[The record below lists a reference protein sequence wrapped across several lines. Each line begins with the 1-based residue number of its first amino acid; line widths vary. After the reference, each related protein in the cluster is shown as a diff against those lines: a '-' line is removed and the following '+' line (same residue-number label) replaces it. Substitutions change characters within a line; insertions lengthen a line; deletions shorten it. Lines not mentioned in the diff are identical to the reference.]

1 MTASENIEVEQV
13 VESALR
19 VAALQ
24 KRSLDDISRT
34 QEADGVRVEISIE
47 TSERLILELGYELPP
62 RGVSIDADLDSM
74 PEPVV
79 EKSWEELVAEAQD
92 VIKGPVSFESLLT
105 PQEIELVCAKHD
117 AIGSELGWFSSLDRY
132 DVSIAVASGLLA
144 GLLDVFLVGV
154 PAHPGFLGSKS
165 AEGGWLSNLF
175 KDKSTQILSPGR
187 IKDFERAYK
196 VCYDPST
203 NSSLAKKI
211 SGLGPRTHRFQSLGH
226 DPLLGFIFGV
236 KDQLSGS
243 FTAFDKTGHLIT
255 QNVASPLFNGEE
267 VFVSIANALATQ
279 LGHLA
284 SDVSTKAGL
293 PAPLMPLL
301 MFIQTGKIGKHA
313 YTVGEV
319 ARQMYRS
326 GYDFRHFMAGTVP
339 VMVSEL
345 IVRLSNFVRAIN
357 KGSSLADAIP
367 SASKLSIRRQL
378 LIAHSVATLVNA
390 GKVYVTASPLAIN
403 WSQMLTLLRYAVPE
417 LSYMLHG
424 QEAERSKLV
433 QKQIMADYE
442 SIRSEAAKLHLKTPV
457 ITI

>member
-24 KRSLDDISRT
+24 KRRLDDISRT
-34 QEADGVRVEISIE
+34 QEADGARVEFSIE
-47 TSERLILELGYELPP
+47 TSEQLLLELGYELPS
-62 RGVSIDADLDSM
+62 RGVSVDDLDSI
-74 PEPVV
+74 PESVA
-79 EKSWEELVAEAQD
+79 EKSWEELVAEAQG

-105 PQEIELVCAKHD
+105 PQEIALVCAKHD

-132 DVSIAVASGLLA
+132 DVSIAVVSGLLA

-154 PAHPGFLGSKS
+154 PAHSGFLGSKS

-175 KDKSTQILSPGR
+175 KDKSTQILSADR
-187 IKDFERAYK
+187 IKKFERAYK
-196 VCYDPST
+196 VSFDPST
-203 NSSLAKKI
+203 NSRLREKVA
-211 SGLGPRTHRFQSLGH
+211 GLYPKTHRFHSLGH

-243 FTAFDKTGHLIT
+243 FTAIDKTGHLIT
-255 QNVASPLFNGEE
+255 QQVAAPLLSGDNF
-267 VFVSIANALATQ
+267 FVAIAEALKTQ
-279 LGHLA
+279 FGHLA
-284 SDVSTKAGL
+284 SDVATKTGL
-293 PAPLMPLL
+293 PAPFMSLL
-301 MFIQTGKIGKHA
+301 MFLQFGKIGVKEHS
-313 YTVGEV
+313 V
-319 ARQMYRS
+319 AEISRYMYEA

-339 VMVSEL
+339 VMVTET
-345 IVRLSNFVRAIN
+345 IVRLGYFVRSISAGKN
-357 KGSSLADAIP
+357 LADAVP
-367 SASKLSIRRQL
+367 SASNLSLRRQL
-378 LIAHSVATLVNA
+378 LIAHAVATLVNA
-390 GKVYVTASPLAIN
+390 GKVYFSGSILSIN

-442 SIRSEAAKLHLKTPV
+442 SIRSEAAKLLLKTPV